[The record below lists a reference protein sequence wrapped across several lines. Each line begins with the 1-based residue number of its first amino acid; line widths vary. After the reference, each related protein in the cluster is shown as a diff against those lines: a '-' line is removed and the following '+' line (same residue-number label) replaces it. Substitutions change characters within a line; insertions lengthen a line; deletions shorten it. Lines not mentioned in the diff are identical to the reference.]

1 MFCLLACILP
11 SWALGTTQFLYPFF
25 SCYYTY
31 WSLASPSIREGAVSL
46 NSITGQ
52 MTNAHICHTVPCHA
66 PHWTLPLQYPI
77 IWKIQ
82 LEYLCGV
89 ALDARNPFVLKGLQD
104 SLVLALIG
112 HRDTS

>member
-1 MFCLLACILP
+1 MFCLPAFILP
-11 SWALGTTQFLYPFF
+11 SWALGTTQLLYPFF
-25 SCYYTY
+25 SYCYTY
-31 WSLASPSIREGAVSL
+31 WSHASPSIREGAVSL

-66 PHWTLPLQYPI
+66 PHWILSLQYPV

-104 SLVLALIG
+104 NLVLALIG